1 MATSTQVKCVAGIGG
16 ISQNGSA
23 TISRHIALVSTAL
36 PLPTLNKCKTAKIFC
51 NKNLGNKASCPLLP
65 HRPLHII
72 EVPWLPLRDEE
83 ADPFCSLKFSVLQ
96 MTSFYKPISEEVDSF
111 QGQGEN
117 TGSNTRRLCFALSFN
132 CATKL
137 PQSFPARAESY

>member
-1 MATSTQVKCVAGIGG
+1 MWLASGASLRMGAPPSRATSP
-16 ISQNGSA
+16 SQ
-23 TISRHIALVSTAL
+23 AL
-36 PLPTLNKCKTAKIFC
+36 PYLCQPSKSAKQQKYFATD
-51 NKNLGNKASCPLLP
+51 LGNKASCPLP
-65 HRPLHII
+65 PQCHRPDPCISWRFPGYHF
-72 EVPWLPLRDEE
+72 VLRRIS
-83 ADPFCSLKFSVLQ
+83 PFCSLKFSVLQ
-96 MTSFYKPISEEVDSF
+96 MTTFYKPISEEVDSF